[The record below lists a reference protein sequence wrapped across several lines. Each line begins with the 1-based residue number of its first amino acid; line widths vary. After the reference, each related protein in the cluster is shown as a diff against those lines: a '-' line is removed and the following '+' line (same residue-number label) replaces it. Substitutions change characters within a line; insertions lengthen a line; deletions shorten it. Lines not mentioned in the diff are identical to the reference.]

1 MPTLSTEWTKLN
13 EKSVSYSPWA
23 GTFSLWARIT
33 ATDIPNNR
41 TKVEFNWYLTTT
53 AGYEASS
60 NDAQDYVTGAGW
72 NSADYRTYSGDGTL
86 RSSEVWLSHNND
98 GTLSSTCYGR
108 TRMGGIGVD
117 TDWVE
122 GSFDLPR
129 IPRASVPT
137 ASPNPCTIWQGG
149 QTLTVYTNR
158 KVSTFTHTI
167 KVQCGSW
174 SWTSS
179 ARAVGASVAV
189 PIPYTVGAQIPSASK
204 TATATVTCTTFSGTT
219 QIGSAQ
225 TFSVTIQINAQQ
237 DHANIGTIT
246 VEDTNSRTSAIVG
259 EETFIYGISTLQA
272 TIPLTVSGSY
282 TELASAVVTC
292 GNKSQNYTLSG
303 TSQTITFTFDKVDYN
318 SLTVKVTDKRGNS
331 VTATKSYTLMA
342 YQPVTVTGT
351 VGRVTETD
359 STAVGQVS
367 GVAYGGNYGQASN
380 ELTITYKYREH
391 NASTWTDSTY
401 SATLT
406 LNAGQQTYTH
416 AITLLE
422 EYDYQKQYD
431 IQYIVNDLF
440 NTATYTVRLMQGL
453 PILSWD
459 ETEVDVWGDL
469 HIHYREKPTMWQDV
483 MSGFDAIL
491 AHGGQ
496 KNLMPLEASAS
507 VVYGVTFTSA
517 NGTVTTQGTASAD
530 AHAIEVFT
538 YTGETLNCYYT
549 GCPDGGSE
557 QTYDCYLYDAT
568 TAARAVQWDGTTPVV
583 SAYRSDDS
591 KAVKMI
597 SGHIYHFVI
606 RIRSGVNANNLTF
619 KPMIRDGRLASAEFV
634 PWDHQKMVVQE
645 TITVSLTNGAYTY
658 TYPSGITNG
667 NYYLPII
674 VPMYMS
680 GGIVGWSH
688 TLQPSGDDKM
698 NIYVRQGTAIPANG
712 SQIRFTAVW
721 IHR

>member
-1 MPTLSTEWTKLN
+1 MPTLSTDWTKLA
-13 EKSVSYSPWA
+13 EKSVSFSPWA

-72 NSADYRTYSGDGTL
+72 NSASYRTYSGDGTL

-137 ASPNPCTIWQGG
+137 CSPNPCTLWQGG

-167 KVQCGSW
+167 KVQCGTW

-179 ARAVGASVAV
+179 ARAVGTSVNV
-189 PIPYTVGAQIPSASK
+189 PIPYTVAAQIPATSK
-204 TATATVTCTTFSGTT
+204 TATATVTCTTYNGTT

-225 TFSVTIQINAQQ
+225 TCSVTIQINATQ

-246 VEDTNSRTSAIVG
+246 VQDINSRTSAIVG
-259 EETFIYGISTLQA
+259 AETFIYGISTLQA
-272 TIPLTVSGSY
+272 TIPLSVSGSY

-292 GNKSQNYTLSG
+292 GNKSQTYTLSG
-303 TSQTITFTFDKVDYN
+303 TSQTITFTFDKVN
-318 SLTVKVTDKRGNS
+318 ASSLSVTVKDKRGNS
-331 VTATKSYTLMA
+331 VSKSKSYTLMA
-342 YQPVTVTGT
+342 YQPVTATGT
-351 VGRVTETD
+351 VGRTSSTG

-380 ELTITYKYREH
+380 SLTVTYKYKEH
-391 NASTWTDSTY
+391 DATTWTDSTY
-401 SATLT
+401 SATLS
-406 LNAGQQTYTH
+406 LNEGQQTYTH

-431 IQYIVNDLF
+431 IQFIVNDLF
-440 NTATYTVRLMQGL
+440 NTATYTAQLMQGL

-469 HIHYREKPTMWQDV
+469 HIHNRDNPYVWQDV
-483 MSGFDAIL
+483 MQGFDAVL
-491 AHGGQ
+491 EHNGN
-496 KNLMPLEASAS
+496 KNVLRMPGST
-507 VVYGVTFTSA
+507 VTRNGVTFTINNADGTVTA
-517 NGTVTTQGTASAD
+517 NGTASGNNATC
-530 AHAIEVFT
+530 VFMT
-538 YTGETLNCYYT
+538 STMFGKYDGYLFT
-549 GCPDGGSE
+549 GCPPNPDPDNLDYFMAIEQSGGSYTIFARDNGDGGVLNGAGS
-557 QTYDCYLYDAT
+557 TNCNVY
-568 TAARAVQWDGTTPVV
+568 
-583 SAYRSDDS
+583 
-591 KAVKMI
+591 
-597 SGHIYHFVI
+597 I
-606 RIRSGVNANNLTF
+606 RINGGKTVNNVVF
-619 KPMIRDGRLASAEFV
+619 KPMLRDPRIASDTFV
-634 PWDHQKMVVQE
+634 PWMASQVIIKE
-645 TITVSLTNGAYTY
+645 EITLTISSGYT
-658 TYPSGITNG
+658 TLNYPTGITSAD
-667 NYYLPII
+667 YFLPII
-674 VPMYMS
+674 QPRYS
-680 GGIVGWSH
+680 SSSLLGWTGATQQH
-688 TLQPSGDDKM
+688 GDTACY
-698 NIYVRQGTAIPANG
+698 IYVRQGTTTPANNTKITFD
-712 SQIRFTAVW
+712 SIW